1 MASILRQLSEAVR
14 SEDDTQLTQL
24 LASNPGININGVI
37 SRTKGGRL
45 IHLAALKP
53 AALTPLLTHPLI
65 DVNLKNNSGETAFFI
80 ASRAGVT
87 HTVQMLLRCERID
100 VLAANAKGQTPL
112 WVLAKEGR
120 YKLVKEVLDL
130 AGDELSQGDLQA
142 ALAVAKQLNRRR
154 VVTILEERV
163 ALVANPDANVP
174 PERELYRAIL
184 SENLP
189 AATQLLQMTPS
200 LYVNWHNPHE
210 HGFTALHAAAYYG
223 LEEFVELLLQQPGID
238 VNAVSDVSQSLPLF
252 FACRENKLEAVR
264 LLVLDPR
271 TRVNS
276 PNNTGRT
283 SLWIAAREGHIN
295 IVRFLI
301 NERPDDYNPEGPQV
315 EGAIAIA
322 RQHNKR
328 RVVEYLE
335 RERGI
340 QEINTF
346 FIAQTEAGVSVLD
359 HYNRILTQL
368 DLPPG
373 RSLAECKRRY
383 QESGRIINIY
393 DYMAWVQELLHNPD
407 AQLRTFTWVG
417 FLSDITNNRSRIF
430 PLQRAKEE
438 NLKLLLVQWSG
449 RR

>member
-1 MASILRQLSEAVR
+1 MASILQQLSEAVR
-14 SEDDTQLTQL
+14 SQDDTQLTQL
-24 LASNPGININGVI
+24 LARNPGININGVI
-37 SRTKGGRL
+37 PRTKGGRL

-87 HTVQMLLRCERID
+87 DTVQMLLRCERID

-120 YKLVKEVLDL
+120 YKLVKQVLDL

-142 ALAVAKQLNRRR
+142 AVVVAKQLNR
-154 VVTILEERV
+154 
-163 ALVANPDANVP
+163 
-174 PERELYRAIL
+174 
-184 SENLP
+184 
-189 AATQLLQMTPS
+189 
-200 LYVNWHNPHE
+200 
-210 HGFTALHAAAYYG
+210 
-223 LEEFVELLLQQPGID
+223 
-238 VNAVSDVSQSLPLF
+238 
-252 FACRENKLEAVR
+252 
-264 LLVLDPR
+264 
-271 TRVNS
+271 
-276 PNNTGRT
+276 
-283 SLWIAAREGHIN
+283 
-295 IVRFLI
+295 
-301 NERPDDYNPEGPQV
+301 
-315 EGAIAIA
+315 
-322 RQHNKR
+322 R

-359 HYNRILTQL
+359 HYNRILTHL
-368 DLPPG
+368 NLPPG
-373 RSLAECKRRY
+373 RSLTECKKRY

-393 DYMAWVQELLHNPD
+393 DYVAWVQELLHNPD
-407 AQLRTFTWVG
+407 AQLRTFTWEG

-430 PLQRAKEE
+430 PLQRAKEK